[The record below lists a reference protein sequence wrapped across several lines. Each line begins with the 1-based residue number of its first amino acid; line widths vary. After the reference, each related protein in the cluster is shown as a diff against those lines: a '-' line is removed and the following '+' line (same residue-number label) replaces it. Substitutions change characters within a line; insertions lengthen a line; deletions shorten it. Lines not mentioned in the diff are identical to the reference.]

1 MLDKILSSDF
11 FIKYS
16 DKFHMMLD
24 NAEQYIRETDNIKIV
39 SFSLMTLAGVLF
51 LSLIV
56 IIYIRNII
64 YFVKS
69 NNPKEDGAE
78 REDNYIVLSAEDA
91 NLELERELQKEL
103 EMAQAEKQA
112 RELAAKEEDEK
123 RLAAELAEAEE
134 KKQEKKKEEKEHRN
148 QEKNRAEEKA
158 ELPRQNK
165 PKEKIGVDLD
175 WQKGKIPPAN
185 EMSNTEVSQS
195 IPTTYQQ
202 SRKELQDLMGLL
214 LDMLGRGVDDLKIAQ
229 TLNYKMQGMGEEND
243 IIKSIDA
250 VKIFISLCVSGK
262 FSQLERFSELPGE
275 EQALYN
281 LANGDPSLALALLE
295 CLMDGNIDKANGI
308 SSEEKRLQIY
318 QEVSSY
324 ACCFGALAELNDVM
338 LATSSY
344 ELAIELQSSNV
355 VAWSRLGDVY
365 RKASSLPKAAWAYQ
379 NVLNFADG
387 EIDALEVANANK
399 HLSEHLYAEG
409 NSIQAAKLYN
419 SSKQYYDSLGI
430 NRRLDRQEI
439 DIISIIEEN
448 QSSSISET
456 IAKLLSPEN
465 SR

>member
-1 MLDKILSSDF
+1 MLDKILSSDL

-16 DKFHMMLD
+16 GKFNSMLSG
-24 NAEQYIRETDNIKIV
+24 AEQYIRETDNIKIV
-39 SFSLMTLAGVLF
+39 SFSLMTLALVLF

-56 IIYIRNII
+56 IIYVRNII

-69 NNPKEDGAE
+69 NNPKEDGEE
-78 REDNYIVLSAEDA
+78 RQDNYIVLSAEDA
-91 NLELERELQKEL
+91 NLELERELQREL
-103 EMAQAEKQA
+103 EMAQAEKQV
-112 RELAAKEEDEK
+112 RELAVREEEEK
-123 RLAAELAEAEE
+123 QREAELLAAAE
-134 KKQEKKKEEKEHRN
+134 KKKERKKEEKEN
-148 QEKNRAEEKA
+148 KQEEKIKTQEA
-158 ELPRQNK
+158 EKQEHIK
-165 PKEKIGVDLD
+165 ASKEKIGVDLD

-185 EMSNTEVSQS
+185 EVAKTENIQN
-195 IPTTYQQ
+195 IPTSYQQ
-202 SRKELQDLMGLL
+202 SRKELQDLMGLV

-229 TLNYKMQGMGEEND
+229 TINYKMQGMGEEND

-262 FSQLERFSELPGE
+262 FSQLKKFSELPGE

-295 CLMDGNIDKANGI
+295 NLMDSNIDKANG
-308 SSEEKRLQIY
+308 STSEEKRQQIY
-318 QEVSSY
+318 QEVSAY
-324 ACCFGALAELNDVM
+324 ACCFGTLAELNDVM

-344 ELAIELQSSNV
+344 ELAIELSSTNV

-379 NVLNFADG
+379 NALSFADG

-399 HLSEHLYAEG
+399 HLSEHLYAQG

-419 SSKQYYDSLGI
+419 SAKQYYDSLGI

-448 QSSSISET
+448 QTASLSET
-456 IAKLLSPEN
+456 IAKLLSSEN
-465 SR
+465 MR

>member
-16 DKFHMMLD
+16 DKFNTMLD

-51 LSLIV
+51 LSLII

-69 NNPKEDGAE
+69 NNPKEDQEE

-112 RELAAKEEDEK
+112 RELAEQEEEEK
-123 RLAAELAEAEE
+123 RLAAELLEAEE
-134 KKQEKKKEEKEHRN
+134 KMKEKKKEEKEFRN
-148 QEKNRAEEKA
+148 QENTNKTQRQKN
-158 ELPRQNK
+158 N
-165 PKEKIGVDLD
+165 KEKKGIDLD

-185 EMSNTEVSQS
+185 DMENTMVTQS
-195 IPTTYQQ
+195 ISTTYQQ
-202 SRKELQDLMGLL
+202 SRKELQDLLGLL

-229 TLNYKMQGMGEEND
+229 TLNYKMQGMGEESD

-262 FSQLERFSELPGE
+262 FTQLEKFAELPGE

-295 CLMDGNIDKANGI
+295 CLMDSSIDKANG
-308 SSEEKRLQIY
+308 SASEEKRQQLY
-318 QEVSSY
+318 QEVSVY
-324 ACCFGALAELNDVM
+324 ACCFGALAELNDIM

-355 VAWSRLGDVY
+355 VAWNRLGDVY

-448 QSSSISET
+448 QASSISET

-465 SR
+465 VR